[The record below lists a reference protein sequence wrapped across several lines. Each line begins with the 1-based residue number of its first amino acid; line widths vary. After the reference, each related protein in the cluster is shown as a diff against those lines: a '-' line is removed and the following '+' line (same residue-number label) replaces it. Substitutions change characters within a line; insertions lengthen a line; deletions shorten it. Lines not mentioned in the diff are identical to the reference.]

1 MASEN
6 YTNGFQDVVM
16 SRKAL
21 GLNRLSWEV
30 IRRNGA
36 RGGMLSPVKQ
46 LKCFYFYFQ
55 KDVKKCGQLFL
66 QAIFLVLQK
75 WSHIVANVLWQ
86 GQCDSQ

>member
-55 KDVKKCGQLFL
+55 KDVKKMW
-66 QAIFLVLQK
+66 A
-75 WSHIVANVLWQ
+75 IVASGYFPCAAKVVPHS
-86 GQCDSQ
+86 G

>member
-21 GLNRLSWEV
+21 DLNRLSWEV
-30 IRRNGA
+30 IRRIGA

-46 LKCFYFYFQ
+46 LKCFYFQ
-55 KDVKKCGQLFL
+55 KDVKKCGQLLL

-75 WSHIVANVLWQ
+75 WSHIVASVFWQ